1 MLTIWSLVVPLT
13 MESSIIITRFP
24 LTASDN
30 AFSFTLTEDAVVT
43 VYTMSGVALSQ
54 DEVAAHVNNTLNGNA
69 TGVYVIEARFA
80 DGAKQV
86 AKIAVK

>member
-1 MLTIWSLVVPLT
+1 MVETSNGGNDR
-13 MESSIIITRFP
+13 III
-24 LTASDN
+24 SGD
-30 AFSFTLTEDAVVT
+30 SFTLTEDAVVT